1 MRFEVSEVAGQGNL
15 EQRRI
20 QLEKKRVSSGSGAKE
35 SRMCKVKESV
45 SCSVAPNSL
54 QPHGL

>member
-1 MRFEVSEVAGQGNL
+1 MRFKVAGQGNL

-20 QLEKKRVSSGSGAKE
+20 HREKRTVSSGSGAKE
-35 SRMCKVKESV
+35 SRMGKVKKSV
-45 SCSVAPNSL
+45 SCSVVPNSL

>member
-1 MRFEVSEVAGQGNL
+1 MRFKLSEVAGQGNL

-20 QLEKKRVSSGSGAKE
+20 QHEKTVSSRSATKE
-35 SRMCKVKESV
+35 SRMGKVKESV
-45 SCSVAPNSL
+45 SCSVVPNSL

>member
-1 MRFEVSEVAGQGNL
+1 MRFKVSEVAGQGNL

-20 QLEKKRVSSGSGAKE
+20 QLEKKTVSSRSATKE
-35 SRMCKVKESV
+35 SRMGKVKESV
-45 SCSVAPNSL
+45 SCSVTPNSL